1 MMANRKIKYDR
12 LFLVI
17 FVIALFVVALV
28 FASIAFY
35 NFLNKDEKQNN
46 TIDLADNKNAII
58 EVLDY
63 QVYDGENAGLNF
75 NFVVANMKFKN
86 DNGINYDLKNLLT
99 NENIRLNDIY
109 MYQKE
114 VNINYDFSMLDTT
127 INIVSSENEYICNI
141 FIPFTLKDS
150 LITINDEISGN
161 VLKIDTSKNKED
173 INLIKRSS
181 NDNDVVIDSNNYN
194 LSVSKS
200 YISDMMLHNG
210 ETFNAS
216 ALNFYTFNITVNSIS
231 DNVKI
236 IGAIFNRETGDSWTC
251 LDASYDSYK
260 IDNIIDRELNVGD
273 TYALFFDISS
283 NGEEEANFK
292 GTITLKFSDGTEITI
307 DTVLN

>member
-35 NFLNKDEKQNN
+35 NFLNKDEKQND

-216 ALNFYTFNITVNSIS
+216 ALNFYTFNIT
-231 DNVKI
+231 
-236 IGAIFNRETGDSWTC
+236 EP
-251 LDASYDSYK
+251 
-260 IDNIIDRELNVGD
+260 
-273 TYALFFDISS
+273 
-283 NGEEEANFK
+283 
-292 GTITLKFSDGTEITI
+292 
-307 DTVLN
+307 

>member
-1 MMANRKIKYDR
+1 MANRKIKYDR

>member
-1 MMANRKIKYDR
+1 M
-12 LFLVI
+12 I

-35 NFLNKDEKQNN
+35 NFLNKDEKQND

-236 IGAIFNRETGDSWTC
+236 IDAIFNRETGDSWTC